1 LVVGGGPLNSE
12 KAYRRREARNRNP
25 GTRRRGDRRR
35 MVGVFFDFASA
46 PIKEKGW
53 EREGRGNIKR
63 EKIKEDEEEFGAAA
77 AETGRLL
84 WHLA

>member
-35 MVGVFFDFASA
+35 MVGVTAFASA

>member
-12 KAYRRREARNRNP
+12 NGYRRGEARNPHP
-25 GTRRRGDRRR
+25 GARRRGDRGR
-35 MVGVFFDFASA
+35 M
-46 PIKEKGW
+46 
-53 EREGRGNIKR
+53 REGRGNIKR

>member
-1 LVVGGGPLNSE
+1 MEPRRDVGRQHT
-12 KAYRRREARNRNP
+12 A
-25 GTRRRGDRRR
+25 
-35 MVGVFFDFASA
+35 FASA